1 MFIFVRL
8 RFIRAIL
15 FNVFILLVERS
26 LVSVLYNTEIL
37 LRLFYFYLASPWKIK
52 AAKKTKLHYN
62 ILKCEIKEEFLSV
75 SKFTM
80 KIPLKMKDKA
90 RLRFSSDEA
99 ATESLP
105 AIQLTNAKEWANEAS
120 NSIRIHLLHIVAF
133 SAIFD
138 I

>member
-1 MFIFVRL
+1 M
-8 RFIRAIL
+8 
-15 FNVFILLVERS
+15 
-26 LVSVLYNTEIL
+26 
-37 LRLFYFYLASPWKIK
+37 
-52 AAKKTKLHYN
+52 
-62 ILKCEIKEEFLSV
+62 KCEIKEEFLSV

-120 NSIRIHLLHIVAF
+120 NSIRMHLLHIVAF